1 MFSSGIRSFCQNHD
15 IDLTS
20 IDLVGAH
27 TPSLRRT
34 RTPEKDDWNTHPL
47 DWNSA
52 ITNGTGITAVIDFIV
67 IENAI
72 PRPQLSP
79 TAFVD
84 KLLLRHPLKFRACLN
99 IGELANLSFIP
110 PLTDS
115 DAGGTKS
122 RDCGPGSLLIDY
134 AVRYCTSNSHSADYN
149 GEYASPGT
157 INKDIVERFLCS
169 HDYLRTPPP
178 LIIAREMFGD
188 HEAQRLID
196 ECLFLN
202 MSEADTVATIT
213 RVTAQNIVKQ
223 YHRLLSLSFP
233 QDQKVDELFICGP
246 SARNSH
252 IIDFLESEL
261 PESIITRPLD
271 DIGVPGDAN
280 EAVSYAHLALEA
292 ALGQATR
299 PSVAAS
305 PISSP
310 FSGEDVYGKIAY
322 GNTWSALL
330 AKVQKFSE
338 GKPLKVCKD
347 IRCAEAVKTAM
358 KP

>member
-1 MFSSGIRSFCQNHD
+1 MG
-15 IDLTS
+15 
-20 IDLVGAH
+20 
-27 TPSLRRT
+27 
-34 RTPEKDDWNTHPL
+34 
-47 DWNSA
+47 WNST
-52 ITNGTGITAVIDFIV
+52 ITNEIGITAVIDFIV

-72 PRPQLSP
+72 ARPQLSP

-84 KLLLRHPLKFRACLN
+84 KLFLRHPSKFRACLN
-99 IGELANLSFIP
+99 IGELATLTFIP
-110 PLTDS
+110 PLSDS

-134 AVRYCTSNSHSADYN
+134 AVRYCTSNSHGADYT
-149 GEYASPGT
+149 GEYATPGK
-157 INKDIVERFLCS
+157 INQGIVERFLS
-169 HDYLRTPPP
+169 THDYLRCPPP

-213 RVTAQNIVKQ
+213 RVTSQNLVKQ

-233 QDQKVDELFICGP
+233 GGQKVDELFICGP
-246 SARNSH
+246 SARNSN

-292 ALGQATR
+292 VLGQATR

-305 PISSP
+305 PVSTR
-310 FSGEDVYGKIAY
+310 FNDDDVYGNIAY
-322 GNTWSALL
+322 GHTCRALL
-330 AKVQKFSE
+330 GKVQKFSE
-338 GKPLKVCKD
+338 GKPLKLSKD
-347 IRCAEAVKTAM
+347 IRCAAGVKTAI
-358 KP
+358 KT